1 MQRWGTTRNRIEA
14 TNMIDLLLGQLI
26 LHLFVDH
33 ISREIDKKDASKK
46 PPVPV
51 VIVPAGTPATAT
63 AVKVSGGRFRDRL
76 LGEFL
81 EV

>member
-1 MQRWGTTRNRIEA
+1 
-14 TNMIDLLLGQLI
+14 MIDLLIGQLI

-33 ISREIDKKDASKK
+33 ISREIDKKEADKK
-46 PPVPV
+46 PLPVPF
-51 VIVPAGTPATAT
+51 VPSSAATT
-63 AVKVSGGRFRDRL
+63 KVSGRVFRDRV

>member
-1 MQRWGTTRNRIEA
+1 
-14 TNMIDLLLGQLI
+14 MIDLLIGQLI

-33 ISREIDKKDASKK
+33 ISREIDKKEADKK
-46 PPVPV
+46 PLPVT
-51 VIVPAGTPATAT
+51 IVPSSAATT
-63 AVKVSGGRFRDRL
+63 KVSGRVFRDRV

>member
-1 MQRWGTTRNRIEA
+1 
-14 TNMIDLLLGQLI
+14 MIDLLIGQLI

-33 ISREIDKKDASKK
+33 LSRAIDKKEADKK
-46 PPVPV
+46 PLPVT
-51 VIVPAGTPATAT
+51 IVPSSAATT
-63 AVKVSGGRFRDRL
+63 KVSGRVFRDRV